1 MKLKFSQ
8 LAKAVLCTAAM
19 AVSALGS
26 MTISASA
33 ADNINVD
40 IVCKNDTTTVSNAEW
55 SIYKVGERKEADF
68 VLTGEFSDYPI
79 DMSDF
84 TDASKMQAV
93 ADTLDNYAKTDG
105 ITPVSTGKTDANGE
119 VKLSADSVGLYL
131 VSGKSFENTTAK
143 FTPSPSLIEIDK
155 DIVAEGQITVYTKSH
170 TKRSQQGTVIM
181 V

>member
-55 SIYKVGERKEADF
+55 SI
-68 VLTGEFSDYPI
+68 
-79 DMSDF
+79 
-84 TDASKMQAV
+84 
-93 ADTLDNYAKTDG
+93 
-105 ITPVSTGKTDANGE
+105 
-119 VKLSADSVGLYL
+119 
-131 VSGKSFENTTAK
+131 
-143 FTPSPSLIEIDK
+143 
-155 DIVAEGQITVYTKSH
+155 
-170 TKRSQQGTVIM
+170 
-181 V
+181 

>member
-33 ADNINVD
+33 VDNINVD

-68 VLTGEFSDYPI
+68 VLTGEI
-79 DMSDF
+79 CLILL
-84 TDASKMQAV
+84 
-93 ADTLDNYAKTDG
+93 TLQKCR
-105 ITPVSTGKTDANGE
+105 
-119 VKLSADSVGLYL
+119 L
-131 VSGKSFENTTAK
+131 
-143 FTPSPSLIEIDK
+143 SLI
-155 DIVAEGQITVYTKSH
+155 
-170 TKRSQQGTVIM
+170 RSTTT
-181 V
+181 

>member
-79 DMSDF
+79 DILL
-84 TDASKMQAV
+84 
-93 ADTLDNYAKTDG
+93 TLQKCR
-105 ITPVSTGKTDANGE
+105 
-119 VKLSADSVGLYL
+119 L
-131 VSGKSFENTTAK
+131 
-143 FTPSPSLIEIDK
+143 SLILSTTTQK
-155 DIVAEGQITVYTKSH
+155 PMA
-170 TKRSQQGTVIM
+170 
-181 V
+181 